1 MRLTF
6 SRYVLFI
13 VASILAV
20 AFPIS
25 AGEIELVVRD
35 ENGAPIARAAVGLRL
50 VDPQT
55 RWSFP
60 LRGESDLS
68 GRVTFS
74 GAEPG
79 QYKISLHG
87 ETAKVFVA
95 PDANPRVPLPQIT
108 LAPGE
113 ERVRAELELWR
124 GVPFFC
130 GVDFDSRDTRNVVAH
145 LEEVDLGTQLE
156 LRLPDGAARSRLLV
170 PGRWQMRVDPPPGF
184 LLTDVTVNGR
194 SVAGSEAFVE
204 LEPGDPPAHVTWYYS
219 ARARLHGKV
228 TFAGAKVGVAVA
240 AHLVEPG
247 PWIDAVEERG
257 GSVYEM
263 LYAGVD
269 NRGEYEMVLPDGR
282 WEVRA
287 VGASVAGS
295 EPEVVDLNIAP
306 GEVRRQDFEVWDK
319 EGNGGSSYMTV
330 KARGPEGEWLRR
342 ATIELW
348 PLDPDRRSDAPTAR
362 EHAEYAFSRF
372 RDVPAGDWIVGAA
385 AEGFIEGTAEVPG
398 FDPDDESRETIK
410 VRLRRGATVHAVVDD
425 DEGERVPDVQF
436 RMERLDPMPENV
448 VQDAAVVERIT
459 APEAKSDTTGHAWM
473 RGVWPGR
480 YRLRGTVGGR
490 LEATRFVRFRE
501 DGRLTE
507 SVEVDLGDGQE
518 IEIEAELVAAARV
531 TGHLVCS
538 DGRPMPG
545 LVSLVTVPAEFD
557 TADMDSAAMVDA
569 AKIQIDELP
578 LRGSLHDG
586 FAAGP
591 MEQGYYYLGFRPEGY
606 DRWTWVPGEENPAVA
621 THVQASIGD
630 PTDVGTVKVDCGP
643 AVKIAPRVT
652 GDEPLP
658 DLRKRPPHKKIVTA
672 MGTLERGGEKRK
684 VREVTVDLY
693 TDHVV
698 VRGLPEGTGRIDLML
713 LNRFFRPGPQLEVSV
728 EDEFDR
734 GRIVGTFPVV
744 KGIGGVLRVA
754 DAAAAAVRVTAADGV
769 NRIEEF
775 DRGRVEVPSLEAGTY
790 EVELCPD
797 LACLESSHRWPAVE
811 VEAHRIVELT
821 R

>member
-1 MRLTF
+1 MRLTL
-6 SRYVLFI
+6 SAYVI
-13 VASILAV
+13 VAASILAV
-20 AFPIS
+20 ASPTS

-35 ENGAPIARAAVGLRL
+35 ENGAPISRATVGLKQ

-60 LRGESDLS
+60 LRGESDVS
-68 GRVTFS
+68 GRITFS

-95 PDANPRVPLPQIT
+95 PDGNPRVPPPQIT

-124 GVPFFC
+124 GVPLFC

-145 LEEVDLGTQLE
+145 LEEIDLGTRLE
-156 LRLPDGAARSRLLV
+156 LRLPDGAARSRLLL

-184 LLTDVTVNGR
+184 LLTDVTANGR
-194 SVAGSEAFVE
+194 SVEGSQAFVE
-204 LEPGDPPAHVTWYYS
+204 LKPGDPPAHVTWYYS
-219 ARARLHGKV
+219 ARAWLHGKV
-228 TFAGAKVGVAVA
+228 TFAGVKVGVAVA
-240 AHLVEPG
+240 AQLVEPG

-263 LYAGVD
+263 LHAGVD

-287 VGASVAGS
+287 VGANVARS
-295 EPEVVDLNIAP
+295 EPEVVDLYIAR
-306 GEVRRQDFEVWDK
+306 GEIRRQDFEVWDK
-319 EGNGGSSYMTV
+319 EGEGGSSSMMVWVEGPTGERI
-330 KARGPEGEWLRR
+330 RGV
-342 ATIELW
+342 TMELW
-348 PLDPDRRSDAPTAR
+348 PLDPNRRSDAPTAR
-362 EHAEYAFSRF
+362 EHMDYAYGRF
-372 RDVPAGDWIVGAA
+372 RDVPAGAWIVGAA
-385 AEGFIEGTAEVPG
+385 TEGFIEGTVEVPE
-398 FDPDDESRETIK
+398 FDPDNEKRETIK

-436 RMERLDPMPENV
+436 RMERLEPMPETV
-448 VQDAAVVERIT
+448 VQDAAVLERIK
-459 APEAKSDTTGHAWM
+459 APEAKSDTTGHAWI
-473 RGVWPGR
+473 RGIWPGG
-480 YRLRGTVGGR
+480 YRLSGTVGGS

-501 DGRLTE
+501 DGGLVD
-507 SVEVDLGDGQE
+507 SVQVDLGNGQE

-545 LVSLVTVPAEFD
+545 LVSLVAVPAHFD
-557 TADMDSAAMVDA
+557 TVDMDSAALVDE
-569 AKIQIDELP
+569 AKMQIDELP

-606 DRWTWVPGEENPAVA
+606 DRWTWVPGEENPAAA

-630 PTDVGTVKVDCGP
+630 PTDVGTVKIDCGP
-643 AVKIAPRVT
+643 AVRIAPRVV
-652 GDEPLP
+652 GDEQLP

-672 MGTLERGGEKRK
+672 TGILDRDGEKRK
-684 VREVTVDLY
+684 VREVAVDIY
-693 TDHVV
+693 KDHVV
-698 VRGLPEGTGRIDLML
+698 VRGLPEGTGRIDLTL
-713 LNRFFRPGPQLEVSV
+713 LNRFFRPDPELEVAV

-734 GRIVGTFPVV
+734 GRTFGTFPVV

-754 DAAAAAVRVTAADGV
+754 DAAAAAVRLTAADGV
-769 NRIEEF
+769 ARIEEL
-775 DRGRVEVPSLEAGTY
+775 DRGRVEVPSLEPGAY

-797 LACLESSHRWPAVE
+797 LACTESSHRWRAVE
-811 VEAHRIVELT
+811 VEAHQVVELT